1 MEPVIEQAENGIV
14 VSKDLS
20 YVIEVTPQLRSDKE
34 SFSIYFKDGEPRK
47 EFSVFKRPD
56 LANTL
61 REISKN
67 GTKGFYEGVIAD
79 KIVKAMEVNNGLIT
93 HDDLKNYKSYH

>member
-1 MEPVIEQAENGIV
+1 MEPVIEQAENGII

-34 SFSIYFKDGEPRK
+34 SFSIYFKDDEPLK

-56 LANTL
+56 LANTF
-61 REISKN
+61 RVISKN
-67 GTKGFYEGVIAD
+67 GT
-79 KIVKAMEVNNGLIT
+79 
-93 HDDLKNYKSYH
+93 